1 MSHDHWQTL
10 LAQIQQADLFQGLPV
25 KAMRAFCNQAQTIQ
39 LDAGQILLSPEHD
52 NHALFILL
60 EGELLVHLSPSEPL
74 PIATLKAGSCCGE
87 LSFLQEEKPC
97 AFVTASQPCNLLK
110 LTQTHLPSLLKSYPQ
125 LAINLIDLLSQRLR
139 HSTQALHT
147 SEQNANIDSLTGL
160 YNRRRLE
167 NIYER
172 ESTRCAYDNLPL
184 NLLILDVDL
193 FKDYNDQHGHIAG
206 DFALMLVADTLR
218 RELRPKD
225 AIARFGGEEF
235 VVLLP
240 ELNSR
245 QSTSVGH
252 RLRHS
257 LAKTIEFH
265 CPMGTLPGVT
275 ASIGMAQM
283 RQGDSLISLISRADR
298 ALYRAKQ
305 RGRNQVC
312 RA

>member
-10 LAQIQQADLFQGLPV
+10 LAQLQQADLFQGLPA
-25 KAMRAFCNQAQTIQ
+25 KALRAFCSQAQTVQ
-39 LDAGQILLSPEHD
+39 LDAGHTLLCPQSE

-60 EGELLVHLSPSEPL
+60 KGELLVHLSPGEPQ
-74 PIATLKAGSCCGE
+74 PIATLHAGSCCGE
-87 LSFLQEEKPC
+87 LSFLQAEKPC
-97 AFVTASQPCNLLK
+97 AYVTASQRSTLLR
-110 LTQTHLPSLLKSYPQ
+110 LTQNHLPALLKSYPQ
-125 LAINLIDLLSQRLR
+125 LALNLINLLSQRLR
-139 HSTQALHT
+139 HSTQALHA
-147 SEQNANIDSLTGL
+147 SEQNASIDSLTGL
-160 YNRRRLE
+160 FNRRRLE

-245 QSTSVGH
+245 QSTSVGQ
-252 RLRHS
+252 RLRQR
-257 LAKTIEFH
+257 LAQTVQFH

-275 ASIGMAQM
+275 ASIGLAQM